1 MVCAY
6 IIQSWEREQGHTTDA
21 GAGSWQGSSLVS
33 LSLVYGLF
41 PSEMGVISEITG
53 LQPTHV
59 IEKAGQINKREW

>member
-1 MVCAY
+1 M
-6 IIQSWEREQGHTTDA
+6 D
-21 GAGSWQGSSLVS
+21 LVS

-41 PSEMGVISEITG
+41 PSEMGVTSDITG